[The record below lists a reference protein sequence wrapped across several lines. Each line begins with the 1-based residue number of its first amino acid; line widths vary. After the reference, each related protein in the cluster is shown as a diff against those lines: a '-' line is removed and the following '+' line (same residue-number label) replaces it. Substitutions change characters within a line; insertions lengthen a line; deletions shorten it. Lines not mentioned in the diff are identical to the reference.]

1 MTTKLI
7 TLKTN
12 HTILGE
18 VDCNNEN
25 QVIIKKPVQ
34 VIMQPTKEGP
44 MMAFAPFLDYAEEFA
59 SGIKISTNDVLCIT
73 SPVTELQNQ
82 YSKMFG
88 TGIEI
93 ASAMPKA
100 LI

>member
-12 HTILGE
+12 HTILGDITE
-18 VDCNNEN
+18 KGNIL
-25 QVIIKKPVQ
+25 IIKKPVQ
-34 VIMQPTKEGP
+34 VIVQPTQEGP
-44 MMAFAPFLDYAEEFA
+44 MMAFAPFLDYSEEFTT
-59 SGIKISTNDVLCIT
+59 GISFSTADILCINT
-73 SPVTELQNQ
+73 PKRELENQ

-93 ASAMPKA
+93 ASAIPKS
-100 LI
+100 II

>member
-12 HTILGE
+12 HTLLGDISE
-18 VDCNNEN
+18 KDGFVT
-25 QVIIKKPVQ
+25 IKKPVQ

-44 MMAFAPFLDYAEEFA
+44 MMAFAPFLDYCDEFKTGVVINA
-59 SGIKISTNDVLCIT
+59 MDILCT
-73 SPVTELQNQ
+73 TTPVVELENQ